1 MKKPTLTKKFES
13 SPFDDYKD
21 KVNYDYILKASLPI
35 KFTSS
40 EYDTPYEEQIEEALP
55 ELEEQ
60 IESLLTNEDYMK
72 EDWEDVGLGR
82 VYAKLE
88 NFDDDS
94 IDIIF
99 GVSSK
104 EAENPFT
111 TKDLIDYAKEFM
123 WVLDGNTDSV
133 SIIGVTIPGTSSDDN
148 IDDSESLEPDLIHFK
163 ANVKSSKDVKVEVIK
178 EPKTKNESY
187 TNNKNLDDI
196 AKQIFYFDDFYLE
209 LANQYD
215 NKDDFVTD
223 NTDSIK
229 TIMTEYK
236 LTAEQ
241 ASTVLNKIFDL
252 AKNTRKTET
261 LCNKTEELDINM
273 LDKLL
278 VKNNEL
284 HFKDEATDSE
294 IVYKLN
300 DDGIIEIYVDNK
312 LTSSL
317 PFSKLAIQRECKKVL
332 QEGFKLIEVDNVDAE
347 LEKTKQNIEQGIEK
361 VDELQDLKNELV
373 DKVNDLVNEDY
384 EHISEF
390 PSSEFTQ
397 KLICPECLSELDL
410 QNNLTDDQKLWI
422 TNNICSID
430 EIISGLYDLF
440 NIINITEPVIS
451 LDTYITESYKILNK
465 EDTKNGK

>member
-1 MKKPTLTKKFES
+1 
-13 SPFDDYKD
+13 
-21 KVNYDYILKASLPI
+21 
-35 KFTSS
+35 
-40 EYDTPYEEQIEEALP
+40 
-55 ELEEQ
+55 
-60 IESLLTNEDYMK
+60 
-72 EDWEDVGLGR
+72 
-82 VYAKLE
+82 
-88 NFDDDS
+88 
-94 IDIIF
+94 
-99 GVSSK
+99 
-104 EAENPFT
+104 
-111 TKDLIDYAKEFM
+111 
-123 WVLDGNTDSV
+123 
-133 SIIGVTIPGTSSDDN
+133 
-148 IDDSESLEPDLIHFK
+148 
-163 ANVKSSKDVKVEVIK
+163 
-178 EPKTKNESY
+178 
-187 TNNKNLDDI
+187 
-196 AKQIFYFDDFYLE
+196 
-209 LANQYD
+209 
-215 NKDDFVTD
+215 
-223 NTDSIK
+223 
-229 TIMTEYK
+229 MTEYK